1 MPTTAKLAF
10 KANAAQRARDY
21 LVRQGIGA
29 TVSNLSG
36 VLSVPY
42 STLAAALLD
51 RAEKIGDMERRGRTW
66 WPIEVETPEPTFK
79 PKARGSGVIA
89 GLRQP
94 PDINAVWKGHSTPGP
109 IRPGARDYEAI
120 PSRFGGVLESYHGAR
135 ATVPHVEPEVKR
147 GRPAKGLQ
155 CKTCEG
161 AITTADRVAVIKG
174 SAVGPTEGSMPVYH
188 EQCAAKQYGRNYKQ
202 AVDLPGVYPFTQASA
217 AA

>member
-1 MPTTAKLAF
+1 MPSTAKLAF

-21 LVRQGIGA
+21 LVREGIGA

-42 STLAAALLD
+42 STLAAALRD
-51 RAEKIGDMERRGRTW
+51 RAEKIGDLERRGRTW

-147 GRPAKGLQ
+147 GRPAKG
-155 CKTCEG
+155 
-161 AITTADRVAVIKG
+161 AH
-174 SAVGPTEGSMPVYH
+174 SMPASDALNGAGVGG
-188 EQCAAKQYGRNYKQ
+188 ECPSATSGVGTKQYGRNYKQ
-202 AVDLPGVYPFTQASA
+202 PIDLPGVYPYTQASA
-217 AA
+217 TA

>member
-21 LVRQGIGA
+21 LVREGIGA

-51 RAEKIGDMERRGRTW
+51 RAEKIGDMQRRGRTW
-66 WPIEVETPEPTFK
+66 WPIEIETPEPTFK
-79 PKARGSGVIA
+79 PKVRGSGVIA

-109 IRPGARDYEAI
+109 IRQGARDYEAI

-147 GRPAKGLQ
+147 GRPAKAQ
-155 CKTCEG
+155 PMTG
-161 AITTADRVAVIKG
+161 AHA
-174 SAVGPTEGSMPVYH
+174 
-188 EQCAAKQYGRNYKQ
+188 
-202 AVDLPGVYPFTQASA
+202 
-217 AA
+217 